1 MKKTCACG
9 ATWTGQRMCHCAACH
24 RTFSGLTTFDDHRH
38 YLDGTDERGCRDDVW
53 LAEHDIT
60 PREDGTYG
68 GPPMTAEQKAARGW
82 VA

>member
-9 ATWTGQRMCHCAACH
+9 ATWTGQQKCHCAACH
-24 RTFSGLTTFDDHRH
+24 RTFSGLTTFDKHRT
-38 YLDGTDERGCRDDVW
+38 YVEGADRRLCRDDDA
-53 LAEHDIT
+53 LAKLKIT

-68 GPPMTAEQKAARGW
+68 GPPLTDEQKAARGW